1 MYGHATATMPTI
13 ARFRQDRRLVRVTST
28 LDPEPFV
35 VHHFHGS
42 EAVSRP
48 FAFTADLLSPDATLE
63 LKQVIGQPMGFTLQ
77 TPDGERHFHGYVKEF
92 ARTGTDGDLATY
104 RAEVAPWFDFLRHT
118 SNCRIFQDMTVL
130 DIVDEVFARYPG
142 LAEYSTDATA
152 SRYAKMPYC
161 VQYNESDFAFVS
173 RLLEDAGIHYY
184 FEHSA
189 DAHVLKLADD
199 STRSPAIGPHPTV
212 HFQSDQGVREDDGLD
227 GWTAIRRIGAGLKSH
242 KSFDFKQPRNALSA
256 DRLLDPPH
264 GVLPVLEHYRYDGAA
279 RFGDSSAGSAL
290 AGLRGEEL
298 SWQTKLFEARG
309 TCRSLRTGHYFV
321 LQGHYDHAE
330 TDEESRQFFLL
341 GVKHDARNNFKPDF
355 SAAEG
360 CVYRAEAVCLRRKI
374 PYRPPCDTPLPYMRG
389 PQTATVVG
397 PAGEEIWTDAYGRV
411 KVQFHWDRLGQLNER
426 SSCWVRVSSPWA
438 GPGMGGVSAPRI
450 GQEVVVD
457 FLDGDPDR
465 PIVTGRVYNKDNPQP
480 FDKHVSGIRSKTV
493 QGEGFNELTMHD
505 AAGSELLNM
514 RAQRDMATTVLN
526 DHSSSVGSNKSTS
539 VGASHSLEV
548 GADQSIAVG
557 GNQDISVKGS
567 HSSSITGSSTHTIA
581 GALGSTVAGAVSETY
596 QAGHTRNVTGGY
608 DDTVVGGY
616 NETITGNYASTLN
629 GNHVSQRNGT
639 LTETVTGTSMRT
651 VLGATTENHNASRTT
666 TVAANDTHQVGGNL
680 EQEIG
685 GQHKTMVASDVSHVA
700 GGKHEAAAGGPMTL
714 ASGSKMTLQVG
725 GAGIEI
731 VGGSIVISAA
741 GSTIRIDG
749 GGVSINGAK
758 ISLN

>member
-1 MYGHATATMPTI
+1 MYGHAAEAMPTM
-13 ARFRQDRRLVRVTST
+13 ARFQQDRRLVLVKST

-35 VHHFHGS
+35 VHRFHGS

-63 LKQVIGQPMGFTLQ
+63 LKQVIGQPMRFTLQ
-77 TPDGERHFHGYVKEF
+77 TPDGDRHFHGYVKEF

-104 RAEVAPWFDFLRHT
+104 RAEIAPWFDFLRHT

-130 DIVDEVFARYPG
+130 DIVDEVFTRYPG
-142 LAEYSTDATA
+142 LADYGTDVSA
-152 SRYAKMPYC
+152 SRYPKLPYC

-173 RLLEDAGIHYY
+173 RLLEDAGIHYW
-184 FEHSA
+184 FEHA
-189 DAHVLKLADD
+189 EDAHTLKLADD
-199 STRSPAIGPHPTV
+199 STASPAIGPHPVV
-212 HFQSDQGVREDDGLD
+212 HFQSDQGVRDEDGLD
-227 GWTAIRRIGAGLKSH
+227 GWTAIRRIGTGLKSH
-242 KSFDFKQPRNALSA
+242 KSFDFKQPRSPLSV

-264 GVLPVLEHYRYDGAA
+264 GALPVLEHYRYDGAA
-279 RFGDSSAGSAL
+279 RFGDNSAGDAL

-298 SWQTKLFEARG
+298 SWQTKLFQARG
-309 TCRSLRTGHYFV
+309 AYRSLGTGRYFV

-330 TDEESRQFFLL
+330 SDDEPRRFFLL
-341 GVKHDARNNFKPDF
+341 EAKHEARNNFKPDF
-355 SAAEG
+355 SEAEG
-360 CVYRAEAVCLRRKI
+360 CVYRVEASCLRRRI
-374 PYRPPCDTPLPYMRG
+374 PYRPSRDTPLPYMRG

-397 PAGEEIWTDAYGRV
+397 PAGEEIWTDRYGRI
-411 KVQFHWDRLGQLNER
+411 KVQFHWDRQGRRDER

-450 GQEVVVD
+450 GQEVVVS

-465 PIVTGRVYNKDNPQP
+465 PLVTGRVYNEDNPQP

-526 DHSSSVGSNKSTS
+526 NHDSSVGSNKSTR
-539 VGASHSLEV
+539 VGANHSLSV
-548 GADQSIAVG
+548 AANQGITVG
-557 GNQDISVKGS
+557 GNQDIAVKGN
-567 HSSSITGSSTHTIA
+567 HSASITGSATHSVT
-581 GALGSTVAGAVSETY
+581 GALTSTVAGAVSETY
-596 QAGHTRNVTGGY
+596 QASHTRNVTGGY
-608 DDTVVGGY
+608 T
-616 NETITGNYASTLN
+616 ETITGDYAGTLN

-639 LTETVTGTSMRT
+639 WAETVAGTSTRT
-651 VLGATTENHNASRTT
+651 VNGATTEAHNASRTT
-666 TVAANDTHQVGGNL
+666 TVASTDTHQVGSHL
-680 EQEIG
+680 EQDIG
-685 GQHKTMVASDVSHVA
+685 GNHKTMVAGDVSHVA
-700 GGKHEAAAGGPMTL
+700 AGKHDSASNGPMTL
-714 ASGSKMTLQVG
+714 ASASQMLMQVG

-741 GSTIRIDG
+741 GSTIKIDG
-749 GGVSINGAK
+749 GGVTINGAK